1 MYQIKKFLL
10 HLNCEW
16 IQYIQLPKNPTYI
29 QKRITVQDIDATLQY
44 FKENPHYLQV
54 KALVLLGSS
63 SVTSRVTISVKYA
76 NGGHPKVSVL
86 GSSTL
91 SAQSTDQNVTSW
103 APSGRGNGS
112 KYSCVVPSSI

>member
-1 MYQIKKFLL
+1 MDL
-10 HLNCEW
+10 
-16 IQYIQLPKNPTYI
+16 
-29 QKRITVQDIDATLQY
+29 
-44 FKENPHYLQV
+44 
-54 KALVLLGSS
+54 
-63 SVTSRVTISVKYA
+63 TSRFEHQSSFAFTLISLLLLSVKYA

-103 APSGRGNGS
+103 VPSGRENGS